1 MKNVK
6 KLLSVILALVMI
18 FSTIPTVFAQEADV
32 PTDNFVANEND
43 GNSTDTPADAPTA
56 DSESDPELKPDPK
69 PDDIVGEIYLCILK
83 GEGLR
88 VGHMWVYIVNTSDDY
103 LKIGLYN
110 AAPGEGVSLATF
122 GFTRYDG
129 IGVYYNMEALR
140 DDKYCGDGYIYLKDS
155 LTREEAQKVTANI
168 LTANYWDPI
177 FNCTTF
183 ACRIWNIGADI
194 TIIPMVLPNI
204 TRLQLLIYGGSN
216 EDKMNH
222 QPPENC
228 YKHRGTGS
236 GSYLEPCSQKSL
248 DA

>member
-1 MKNVK
+1 MKRIK
-6 KLLSVILALVMI
+6 KLLSFFLAVIMI
-18 FSTIPTVFAQEADV
+18 MSSIPAVIAQEADV
-32 PTDNFVANEND
+32 PSDDVITNENA
-43 GNSTDTPADAPTA
+43 G
-56 DSESDPELKPDPK
+56 DSENPGDNPATEPEPGPEPEADPR
-69 PDDIVGEIYLCILK
+69 PDDIVGEIYLCTLK
-83 GEGLR
+83 GKGLK

-103 LKIGLYN
+103 LKIGLYD
-110 AAPGEGVSLATF
+110 AKPGEGVSLATF

-129 IGVYYNMEALR
+129 IGVYYNMEALK
-140 DDKYCGDGYIYLKDS
+140 DEKYCGEGYLYLKDS
-155 LTREEAQKVTANI
+155 LTREEAEKITANI

-183 ACRIWNIGADI
+183 ACRIWNIGSGV

-204 TRLQLLIYGGSN
+204 TRLQLLIYGGSD

-236 GSYLEPCSQKSL
+236 RSYLEPCSQKSL